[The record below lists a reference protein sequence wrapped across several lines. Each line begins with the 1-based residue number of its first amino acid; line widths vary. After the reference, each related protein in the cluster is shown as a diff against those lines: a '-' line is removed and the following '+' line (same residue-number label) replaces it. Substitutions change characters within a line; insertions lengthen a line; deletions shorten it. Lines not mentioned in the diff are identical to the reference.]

1 MHTLVLA
8 SQSPRRREL
17 LSKAGFEFEVASV
30 EISEIPKENLSLHE
44 QIEGIARDKAEA
56 LVESPKLPKSEH
68 ILVLSA
74 DTVVVIDGQI
84 LGKPRDLSESESHI
98 RRLSGRTHQV
108 ITGVCL
114 WDLSTD
120 KKVVTH
126 ETADVTFRKLSDE
139 EIRSYVDSRDGMD
152 KAGAYGIQS
161 VGKTFISDLKGSL
174 DNVMGLPV
182 ALVERLVKENG
193 WQISRRKS

>member
-17 LSKAGFEFEVASV
+17 LHKAGFEFEVASV
-30 EISEIPKENLSLHE
+30 EISEIPKENLSLQA
-44 QIEGIARDKAEA
+44 QIEDIAREKAEA
-56 LVESPKLPKSEH
+56 LVQSAKLPKAQK

-74 DTVVVIDGQI
+74 DTVVVVDGQI
-84 LGKPRDLSESESHI
+84 IGKPRDLSESESHI

-114 WDLSTD
+114 WDLSSD

-126 ETADVTFRKLSDE
+126 EIAEVTFRKLPDE
-139 EIRSYVDSRDGMD
+139 EIHSYVDSRDGMD

-161 VGKTFISDLKGSL
+161 VGKTFISNLKGSL
-174 DNVMGLPV
+174 ENVMGLPV
-182 ALVERLVKENG
+182 TLVERLIKENG
-193 WQISRRKS
+193 WEVSRRKS

>member
-17 LSKAGFEFEVASV
+17 LQKAGFEFEIASV
-30 EISEIPKENLSLHE
+30 EISEIPNENLSLE
-44 QIEGIARDKAEA
+44 AQIEDLARQKAEA
-56 LVESPKLPKSEH
+56 LVESSKLPKLPN
-68 ILVLSA
+68 ILILSA
-74 DTVVVIDGQI
+74 DTVVVIDDKI
-84 LGKPRDLSESESHI
+84 LGKPRDLSESESHL

-114 WDLSTD
+114 WDLVGE
-120 KKVVTH
+120 KKLVTH
-126 ETADVTFRKLSDE
+126 ETADVTFRKLADD

-161 VGKTFISDLKGSL
+161 VGATFISHLRGSL
-174 DNVMGLPV
+174 ENVMGLPV
-182 ALVERLVKENG
+182 ALVERLIRENG
-193 WQISRRKS
+193 WQVGRRKS

>member
-44 QIEGIARDKAEA
+44 QIEGIASDKAEA
-56 LVESPKLPKSEH
+56 LVQSPKLPKKQN

-114 WDLSTD
+114 WDLGTD

-126 ETADVTFRKLSDE
+126 ETADVTFRKLPDD
-139 EIRSYVDSRDGMD
+139 EIRAYVESRDGMD

-161 VGKTFISDLKGSL
+161 VGATFITELKGSL
-174 DNVMGLPV
+174 ENVMGLPV
-182 ALVERLVKENG
+182 ALVERLIKEHG
-193 WQISRRKS
+193 WQVAKK

>member
-17 LSKAGFEFEVASV
+17 LHKAGFEFEVASI
-30 EISEIPKENLSLHE
+30 EISEIPNENLSLQA
-44 QIEGIARDKAEA
+44 QIEDLARQKAEA
-56 LVESPKLPKSEH
+56 LVESPKLPKKQR

-84 LGKPRDLSESESHI
+84 LGKPSDLSESELHI
-98 RRLSGRTHQV
+98 RRLSSRTHQV
-108 ITGVCL
+108 ITGLCL
-114 WDLSTD
+114 WDLD
-120 KKVVTH
+120 AGKKLVTH
-126 ETADVTFRKLSDE
+126 EIAEVTFRKLSDE

-161 VGKTFISDLKGSL
+161 VGATFISNLKGSL
-174 DNVMGLPV
+174 ENVMGLPV
-182 ALVERLVKENG
+182 ALFERLIKENG